1 MTSQAFG
8 SVFSWFPYLLVI
20 AIFLFAFSTMI
31 SWSYYGLKAW
41 TFLFGKTKLSVYSYK
56 LLFLL
61 FIIIGSSVKLG
72 AVLDFSDMMILA
84 MAFPNIIGLLILS
97 KEVRVDLDDYYSR
110 LKSGV
115 IKRFK

>member
-1 MTSQAFG
+1 M
-8 SVFSWFPYLLVI
+8 
-20 AIFLFAFSTMI
+20 
-31 SWSYYGLKAW
+31 
-41 TFLFGKTKLSVYSYK
+41 
-56 LLFLL
+56 
-61 FIIIGSSVKLG
+61 IGSSVKLG

-115 IKRFK
+115 IKKFK